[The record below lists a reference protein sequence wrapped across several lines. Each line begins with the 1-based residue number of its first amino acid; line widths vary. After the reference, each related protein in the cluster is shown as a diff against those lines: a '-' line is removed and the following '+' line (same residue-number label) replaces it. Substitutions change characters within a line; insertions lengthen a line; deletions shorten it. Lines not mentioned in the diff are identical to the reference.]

1 MGLASL
7 IGLRQAFGAPVRL
20 IRPGTRTRGRG
31 SVGSRLL
38 GGSSGADTAG
48 VPLRVWLAATTLIV
62 LAGCASSGSVSR
74 PLPGPPAVPPG
85 DEEVRPPL
93 TEAVHIVEA
102 ALALQGAPYRN
113 GGTDPSGFDCSGF
126 VEYVFAQNGIAL
138 PRDVQ
143 QQWNAG
149 RPVPRPD
156 LKPGDLVFFSITGHG
171 ASHVGIVVGSDTFV
185 HAPSS
190 RGRVRMEQLS
200 AEYWSRRFA
209 GARRI
214 VGP

>member
-1 MGLASL
+1 M
-7 IGLRQAFGAPVRL
+7 
-20 IRPGTRTRGRG
+20 
-31 SVGSRLL
+31 
-38 GGSSGADTAG
+38 
-48 VPLRVWLAATTLIV
+48 
-62 LAGCASSGSVSR
+62 
-74 PLPGPPAVPPG
+74 
-85 DEEVRPPL
+85 RPPL
-93 TEAVHIVEA
+93 TEAMHIVET

-149 RPVPRPD
+149 HPVPRPD
-156 LKPGDLVFFSITGHG
+156 LQPGDLVFFSIDGRG
-171 ASHVGIVVGSDTFV
+171 ASHVGIAAGSDTFV

-190 RGRVRMEQLS
+190 GGRVRTEQLN
-200 AEYWSRRFA
+200 AEYWSRRFV

>member
-1 MGLASL
+1 L
-7 IGLRQAFGAPVRL
+7 
-20 IRPGTRTRGRG
+20 
-31 SVGSRLL
+31 RLL
-38 GGSSGADTAG
+38 STSPGPDTAD
-48 VPLRVWLAATTLIV
+48 VPLRAWLAATTLIV

-74 PLPGPPAVPPG
+74 PFPGPPAMPSG
-85 DEEVRPPL
+85 SGETRPPRA
-93 TEAVHIVEA
+93 EALRIVET

-126 VEYVFAQNGIAL
+126 VEYVFAQNGVAL

-143 QQWNAG
+143 QQWSVG

-156 LKPGDLVFFSITGHG
+156 LRPGDLVFFSITGGG
-171 ASHVGIVVGSDTFV
+171 ASHVGIAAGSDTFV

-190 RGRVRMEQLS
+190 RGRVRTEQLS
-200 AEYWSRRFA
+200 AEYWSRRFV